1 MSDADKLRT
10 LATWFDHFDDWRE
23 ATRKIAPGI
32 AEYREVQTDLRRIA
46 ATLDAARTP
55 ALPRHLFSGEPG
67 GPCTDIC
74 LLADDDP
81 IHRALT
87 NPVAPLDGLDE
98 EDHRAEVEFERLGDA
113 MDRAGYER

>member
-55 ALPRHLFSGEPG
+55 ALDVVETVSLTPVHLP
-67 GPCTDIC
+67 
-74 LLADDDP
+74 
-81 IHRALT
+81 
-87 NPVAPLDGLDE
+87 DE
-98 EDHRAEVEFERLGDA
+98 DENSLSEVEWMAKAIAREIAALA
-113 MDRAGYER
+113 TPPEPKP